1 MEKVLIEIYRILKDK
16 QYHSSIEIAKFL
28 NVSDRT
34 CRKYIQELDILLKKN
49 DINIISRPRYG
60 YILEGEVLKETEIFN
75 TNNIKIPVT
84 AEERYTYLLELL
96 LNTDKY
102 IKLEDISNKIYI
114 SSRTISQDLKKI
126 EKDIEKYNLVIDRK
140 PHHGLKIKGDELN
153 IRNLMVDNIET
164 KLNEN
169 MYVDEKEKK
178 LINDIAEIL
187 NKYLKKRKIK
197 VTDIALQ
204 TFIVSVYVTNQ
215 RITLGKEIEFIDI
228 DRELFE
234 NKISQV
240 KEIKK
245 YLVEELGLDIEFKET
260 DIEYLAIRFMTTET
274 ITYKSIQNSNVKD
287 IQELIQEIIFYVNVT
302 FKIDLSDDNT
312 LYKNLYTHLLALVI
326 RIRFGIRVKNPLLD
340 DIKQNMPL
348 AYNVA
353 TYVSKIISKRYNKE
367 ITEAETAYIAVILY
381 MSKGLNS
388 KDNNKKNILIV
399 CPSGSGI
406 SKFLIYTYS
415 NLFSK
420 YANLINSCGVNEL
433 LDVNF
438 ETVDVIFSL
447 VDIDFELPKPV
458 YKIDYFLNDEDISRI
473 KKILEFEE
481 SYLEKIFLKDLFT
494 YIEEDIT
501 KDELIKI
508 MSNKLSKIDGI
519 DKDIESLIQEREK
532 LGLTEISEKVAIP
545 HPIKA
550 IKDVNVVGVC
560 ILKNKLL
567 WQKNK
572 VNIVLFMC
580 VNNGHGE
587 NEIVYKKLTGIINN
601 DKHIFNILSNPTYDN
616 FINILN
622 NMEEE

>member
-1 MEKVLIEIYRILKDK
+1 MEKVLIEIYRILKDN

-34 CRKYIQELDILLKKN
+34 CRKYIKELDILLKKN

-164 KLNEN
+164 RINEN

-187 NKYLKKRKIK
+187 NKYLKKKKIK

-234 NKISQV
+234 NKIIQV

-302 FKIDLSDDNT
+302 FKIDLSDDDT

-458 YKIDYFLNDEDISRI
+458 YKIDYFLNEEDISRI

>member
-1 MEKVLIEIYRILKDK
+1 
-16 QYHSSIEIAKFL
+16 
-28 NVSDRT
+28 
-34 CRKYIQELDILLKKN
+34 
-49 DINIISRPRYG
+49 
-60 YILEGEVLKETEIFN
+60 
-75 TNNIKIPVT
+75 
-84 AEERYTYLLELL
+84 
-96 LNTDKY
+96 
-102 IKLEDISNKIYI
+102 
-114 SSRTISQDLKKI
+114 
-126 EKDIEKYNLVIDRK
+126 
-140 PHHGLKIKGDELN
+140 
-153 IRNLMVDNIET
+153 
-164 KLNEN
+164 

-187 NKYLKKRKIK
+187 NKYLKKKKIK
-197 VTDIALQ
+197 VADIALQ

-302 FKIDLSDDNT
+302 FKIDLSDDDT

-447 VDIDFELPKPV
+447 VDIGFELPKPV

-580 VNNGHGE
+580 VNNGYGE

-601 DKHIFNILSNPTYDN
+601 DKHIFSILSNPTYDN